1 MKILSYSRV
10 LKSSH
15 ISSWRQVISVAE
27 IAVQLRALSLGSVFV
42 VWAVFQLRW
51 RKKAYLKRRPLFR
64 WQIFKFCCDIQGSHL
79 IGYLWVSLIID
90 QSECLICYFL
100 CTELTLFCTEL
111 ILFCTELP
119 ENCIYLKQ
127 SELSNFSMY
136 IIRCKIKRGNS
147 NNLNDITFKK
157 PRCKVCGGTP
167 KVRSS
172 KHLFLNLTKVS
183 TEWIIFHTH
192 VGLYFGLLDCTSL
205 QKFLVNISF
214 SNSFPFH
221 FLAWIILKKLGGQI
235 VYGR

>member
-15 ISSWRQVISVAE
+15 ISSWRQVVSVAE
-27 IAVQLRALSLGSVFV
+27 IAVQLRALSSGSVFV
-42 VWAVFQLRW
+42 VWAVFQLRL
-51 RKKAYLKRRPLFR
+51 RKKTYLKRRPLFR
-64 WQIFKFCCDIQGSHL
+64 WQTFKFCCDIQCSHL

-100 CTELTLFCTEL
+100 CTES
-111 ILFCTELP
+111 LFCTELP
-119 ENCIYLKQ
+119 ENCIYLNQ

-136 IIRCKIKRGNS
+136 IIRCKIKRGTS

-221 FLAWIILKKLGGQI
+221 F
-235 VYGR
+235 